1 MKRPIRLAI
10 LMVMTILA
18 IAGFQAYWLYEN
30 YKREKSALEL
40 RMNMLFRDAVLKVQE
55 SKFKLDGHF
64 NNDTLIREI
73 NIRPTVQHMPRPGKQ
88 VVNMMNMVER
98 KTRDSSVKRQVFV
111 TVDRNSVKM
120 SGDSLPLNDVIW
132 RSNGNGMIRLLYS
145 IDSLQDS
152 IRIREVDSAFSKQLA
167 GNKTVVP
174 FRVSRRLLKPDE
186 QPDFGREEV
195 VVGLK
200 EPIAFSFAMGNS
212 FPYLIKRMVSPIWF
226 SVFLVGFTILSFVL
240 LYRNLLRQRRL
251 TTLKNEFISNVTHE
265 LKTPIATVSVAIEAL
280 RNFNA
285 LNDTRRTN
293 EYLDISQNELQ
304 RLSMLVDK
312 VLKLS
317 MFEQQAIQL
326 NKEWFD
332 LAKVAHEV
340 ADSMKLQM
348 ERAGAKLEFFMPD
361 AEYMINADKLHI
373 TSVIYNLLD
382 NALKY
387 SPEKPEIKIELKR
400 YDDYIDMSVSDKG
413 IGIEPAYK
421 QRIFEKFFRVP
432 NFDKHN
438 IKGYGLGLSYV
449 SHIAKMHQ
457 GFVEVDTEPGKGSRF
472 SVKIPIEEKEV
483 IHYGRGRVARKIKI
497 G

>member
-1 MKRPIRLAI
+1 MKRPVRLAI
-10 LMVMTILA
+10 LMVATILA
-18 IAGFQAYWLYEN
+18 ITGFQAFWLYQN
-30 YKREKSALEL
+30 YQREKTALNL
-40 RMNMLFRDAVLKVQE
+40 KTNLLFREAVLKVQE
-55 SKFKLDGHF
+55 SKFILDGQF
-64 NNDTLIREI
+64 KDDSIIKEI
-73 NIRPTVQHMPRPGKQ
+73 NIRPTLHQLPQPGKQ

-98 KTRDSSVKRQVFV
+98 KTRDSSFKRQVFV
-111 TVDRNSVKM
+111 TVDRSSISM
-120 SGDSLPLNDVIW
+120 SGDSMKHDVIW
-132 RSNGNGMIRLLYS
+132 KASGNGMIRLLYS

-152 IRIREVDSAFSKQLA
+152 IRVTEIDSAFSKSLVE
-167 GNKTVVP
+167 NKTVIP
-174 FRVSRRLLKPDE
+174 FGVSRRLLKQDE
-186 QPDFGREEV
+186 QPDFRVEEV

-200 EPIAFSFAMGNS
+200 EPVAFKLVPGNS
-212 FPYLIKRMVSPIWF
+212 FPYLIRRMSSPIWF
-226 SVFLVGFTILSFVL
+226 SVFLIGFTILSFVL

-332 LAKVAHEV
+332 LAKVIHEV

-348 ERAGAKLEFFMPD
+348 DRAGAKIELLMPD
-361 AEYMINADKLHI
+361 REYMIQADKLHL

-387 SPEKPEIKIELKR
+387 SPENPEIKIELKR
-400 YDDYIDMSVSDKG
+400 FDDFIDISVSDNG

-449 SHIAKMHQ
+449 SHIAKMHM

-472 SVKIPIEEKEV
+472 SVKIPIEEKDV
-483 IHYGRGRVARKIKI
+483 IHFDRGRAIRRKIKI